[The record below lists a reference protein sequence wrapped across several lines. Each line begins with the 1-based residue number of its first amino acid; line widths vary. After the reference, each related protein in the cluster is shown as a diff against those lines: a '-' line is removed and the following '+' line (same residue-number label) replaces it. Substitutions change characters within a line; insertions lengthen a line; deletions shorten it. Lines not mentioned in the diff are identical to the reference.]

1 MGSADFVS
9 SAWDYAER
17 ECKPQA
23 LKKNVCTKACQ
34 LGSSI
39 SIVGCVYGSS
49 GHCFCWFVG
58 SYHSSQGMVWFG
70 QYSPTSILI
79 YTNGIAP
86 WWKGVRTTAF
96 ALSEHS

>member
-39 SIVGCVYGSS
+39 SIVGCVYGGS

-58 SYHSSQGMVWFG
+58 GHYSSQGMVLVNVHPLV
-70 QYSPTSILI
+70 YSLAQT
-79 YTNGIAP
+79 
-86 WWKGVRTTAF
+86 V
-96 ALSEHS
+96 